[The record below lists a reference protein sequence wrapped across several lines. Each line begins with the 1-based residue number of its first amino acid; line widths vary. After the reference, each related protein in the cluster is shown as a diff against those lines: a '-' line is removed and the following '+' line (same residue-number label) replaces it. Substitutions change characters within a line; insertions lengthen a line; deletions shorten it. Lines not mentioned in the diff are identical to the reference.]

1 MLHSFVMTAIPSP
14 TKLLTQFHLLGD
26 SFETKS
32 EIANSEL
39 CLLTFVLLTS
49 QATVLST
56 MYWPPEIYFIC

>member
-1 MLHSFVMTAIPSP
+1 
-14 TKLLTQFHLLGD
+14 LLGD